1 MKFYSFLLTILSVAL
16 ITHLTAQKSPAN
28 PEQLTLMP
36 VPAQLELGVGI
47 FRLDKEFTVAVKG
60 PASDRAYNAAT
71 RMLRRLSGRTGLF
84 LTQDFI
90 GPDDIA
96 GDAPCRISWGQEG
109 KVELG
114 VDESY
119 TLDITPEGIHL
130 AAETDI
136 GVLRGLETLLQLL
149 RADQAGYFFPTISIT
164 DAPRFPWRGLLI
176 DACRHFMPVEVIK
189 RNMDGMA
196 AVKLNVLHWHLSEN
210 QGFRVECKAWPRLH
224 ELGSDGMYY
233 TQAQIR
239 EVLQYADERGI
250 RVMPEFDIPGHST
263 SWLVAYPELAAAPG
277 PYTIDRRWGIL
288 DPTMDPT
295 SEELY
300 DFLDAFFKEMTALFP
315 DEYWHIGGDEVNGV
329 QWDANEDIQAFIK
342 NNGLEDNHG
351 LQAYFNRRVLE
362 LLTRYDKRMV
372 GWDEIFHPDIPNSIV
387 IHSWRGKQALMEAA
401 RKGYQ
406 SILSNG
412 YYIDMIY
419 PAEMHYLNDP
429 LPPDSNLTPE
439 QAANILGGE
448 ATMWAELV
456 TPENVDSRIWPRLAV
471 IAERLWSPAEVTD
484 VDDMYR
490 RLVTVSLQQEE
501 LGLQHEKNFD
511 MMLRRLTN
519 GADTQALRILMGVV
533 EPLKV
538 YTRHR
543 QPWRYYSYSP
553 LTRVVDAARPD
564 APDAREFRRLVDRYL
579 EAREADTKAPEEA
592 RKIKAWLE
600 LWQDNHDLLKV
611 TIAQSPILKEIES
624 TSEDLTAISAVG
636 TDALKYLEK
645 GKRAKSPWVAQ
656 QRKVLE
662 EAQTQPSEVEL
673 MVLPTID
680 KMVLA
685 AGGEFPE

>member
-1 MKFYSFLLTILSVAL
+1 MKFFSSLLTILSVAL
-16 ITHLTAQKSPAN
+16 ITQLTALGSPLGR
-28 PEQLTLMP
+28 EQLILMP
-36 VPAQLELGVGI
+36 VPMQLELGEGT
-47 FRLDKEFTVAVKG
+47 FRLGAEFTVAVDG
-60 PASDRAYNAAT
+60 PASTRAFNATT

-84 LTQDFI
+84 LIQDFI
-90 GPDDIA
+90 GSDDTA
-96 GDAPCRISWGQEG
+96 GEAPCRISWQQVG

-114 VDESY
+114 MDESY
-119 TLDITPEGIHL
+119 TLEVKPEGIEL
-130 AAETDI
+130 AAVTDI
-136 GVLRGLETLLQLL
+136 GVVRGLETMLQLL
-149 RADQAGYFFPTISIT
+149 QADQTGYFLPTVSIT

-176 DACRHFMPVEVIK
+176 DACRHFMPVEMIK
-189 RNMDGMA
+189 RNLDGMA
-196 AVKLNVLHWHLSEN
+196 AVKMNVLHWHLSEN
-210 QGFRVECKAWPRLH
+210 QGFRVECKTWPKLH

-239 EVLQYADERGI
+239 EVLDYADERGI

-295 SEELY
+295 KEEVY

-329 QWDANEDIQAFIK
+329 QWDANENIQAFIAE
-342 NNGLEDNHG
+342 NGLEDNHG
-351 LQAYFNRRVLE
+351 LQAHFNRRVLE

-372 GWDEIFHPDIPNSIV
+372 GWDEIFHPDIPTSIV
-387 IHSWRGKQALMEAA
+387 IHSWRGKQALVEAA

-419 PAEMHYLNDP
+419 PAEVHYLNDP
-429 LPPDSNLTPE
+429 LPPDTNLTPE

-456 TPENVDSRIWPRLAV
+456 TPENVDSRIWPRLAA
-471 IAERLWSPAEVTD
+471 IAERLWSSVEVTD

-490 RLVTVSLQQEE
+490 RLETVSLQLEE

-511 MMLRRLTN
+511 LMLRRLTN
-519 GADTQALRILMGVV
+519 GGDTEPLRVLMGVI
-533 EPLKV
+533 EPIKV

-564 APDAREFRRLVDRYL
+564 APDAREFRGLVHRYL
-579 EAREADTKAPEEA
+579 EDHKAGLKAPGKA
-592 RKIKAWLE
+592 TKIRAWLH
-600 LWQDNHDLLKV
+600 LWQDNHTRLKDS
-611 TIAQSPILKEIES
+611 IAQSPILQEIEA
-624 TSEDLTAISAVG
+624 TSEDLAAISAVG
-636 TDALKYLEK
+636 LDALKYLEK
-645 GKRAKSPWVAQ
+645 GRRAKSPWVVQ
-656 QRKVLE
+656 QRQVLE
-662 EAQTQPSEVEL
+662 AAQTQASEVEL
-673 MVLPTID
+673 MVLPVID
-680 KMVLA
+680 QMVLA

>member
-1 MKFYSFLLTILSVAL
+1 MKFFSSLLAILSVVL
-16 ITHLTAQKSPAN
+16 ITHLTAQGISVGQR
-28 PEQLTLMP
+28 QLTLMP
-36 VPAQLELGVGI
+36 VPAQLELGAGI
-47 FRLDKEFTVAVKG
+47 FRLDAEFTVAVEG
-60 PASDRAYNAAT
+60 PASPRAYNAAT
-71 RMLRRLSGRTGLF
+71 KMLRRLSGRTGLF

-90 GPDDIA
+90 GPDDTA
-96 GDAPCRISWGQEG
+96 EEAACRISWQQVGEL
-109 KVELG
+109 ELG

-119 TLDITPEGIHL
+119 ALDITPEGIDL

-136 GVLRGLETLLQLL
+136 GVVRGLETLLQLPL
-149 RADQAGYFFPTISIT
+149 TELSGYGFPAVSIT

-189 RNMDGMA
+189 RNLDGMA

-210 QGFRVECKAWPRLH
+210 QGFRVECKTWPKLH

-233 TQAQIR
+233 KQAQIR
-239 EVLQYADERGI
+239 EVLEYADERGI

-263 SWLVAYPELAAAPG
+263 SWLVGYPELAAAPG

-288 DPTMDPT
+288 DATMDPT
-295 SEELY
+295 REEVY
-300 DFLDAFFKEMTALFP
+300 DFLDAFFQEMTALFP

-329 QWDANEDIQAFIK
+329 QWDSNEEIQSFIQD
-342 NNGLEDNHG
+342 NGLEDNHG

-362 LLTRYDKRMV
+362 LLTKYDKRMV
-372 GWDEIFHPDIPNSIV
+372 GWDEIFHPDIPTSIV

-412 YYIDMIY
+412 YYIDMIH
-419 PAEMHYLNDP
+419 PAELHYLNDP

-456 TPENVDSRIWPRLAV
+456 TPENVDSRIWPRLAA
-471 IAERLWSPAEVTD
+471 IAERLWSSVEVTD

-490 RLVTVSLQQEE
+490 RLETVSLQLEE
-501 LGLQHEKNFD
+501 LGLQHERNFD
-511 MMLRRLTN
+511 MMLRRLAN
-519 GADTQALRILMGVV
+519 GGETESLRVLMGVI
-533 EPLKV
+533 EPIKV

-564 APDAREFRRLVDRYL
+564 APDAREFRGLVDRYL
-579 EAREADTKAPEEA
+579 EARETEVKATGEA
-592 RKIKAWLE
+592 KQIRTWLE
-600 LWQDNHDLLKV
+600 LWQANHARLK
-611 TIAQSPILKEIES
+611 TAITQSPILNEIEA
-624 TSEDLTAISAVG
+624 TSEDLAASSVVG
-636 TDALKYLEK
+636 LDALKYLEK
-645 GKRAKSPWVAQ
+645 GRRAKSPWVAE

-662 EAQTQPSEVEL
+662 EAKIQDSEVEL
-673 MVLPTID
+673 MVLPSID
-680 KMVLA
+680 RLVLA